1 MIARLSL
8 ASLALMTM
16 ACTTMASDEGEP
28 PLMGA
33 GECNAAAAQ
42 PLTGQQATTELG
54 AQALRHTGARTL
66 RWIRPG
72 DAVTMDYRTDRL
84 NIELDERGRIA
95 RFTCG

>member
-1 MIARLSL
+1 MIARLSI
-8 ASLALMTM
+8 ATLALATM
-16 ACTTMASDEGEP
+16 ACTTMTPEEGEP

-33 GECNAAAAQ
+33 GDCNADSARS
-42 PLTGQQATTELG
+42 LVGQQATAELG
-54 AQALRHTGARTL
+54 ADALRRTGARTI

-84 NIELDERGRIA
+84 NIELDGNGRVA